1 MSTDKELVYL
11 RNSVHYG
18 ALRIE
23 SFKQRLL
30 VSESV
35 TDRGRV
41 VTHKLEQA
49 KQTLKQY

>member
-23 SFKQRLL
+23 SKAAT
-30 VSESV
+30 VCESV
-35 TDRGRV
+35 SPQIGGGP
-41 VTHKLEQA
+41 
-49 KQTLKQY
+49 